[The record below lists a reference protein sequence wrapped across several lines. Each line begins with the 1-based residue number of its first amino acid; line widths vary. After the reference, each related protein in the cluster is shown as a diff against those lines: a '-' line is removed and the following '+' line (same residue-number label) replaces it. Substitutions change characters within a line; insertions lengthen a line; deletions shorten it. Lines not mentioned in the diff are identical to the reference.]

1 MRCIKTIVFVTC
13 VTAFLFGGVASAQDT
28 SSRLTKVTF
37 SAPVELPCGTLAAGT
52 YTFRLAD
59 PKGEGGRH
67 TVQILDE
74 KDEKLVCTAMAMPA
88 RRLKTE
94 EVNVITFRESGA
106 AAPPALRFWYYPND
120 IMGQEFAYPKE
131 RALAIAAAT
140 SEAVLAVEGEQ
151 ITRVE
156 ATAQADTPTPT
167 PAVPPDTRP
176 APPATEAPAT
186 PPQETAA
193 VGTTGRTLPRTASDL
208 PLVGLIGLIALAGAL
223 LSRALRAV

>member
-1 MRCIKTIVFVTC
+1 MRCIKTIVLVTC
-13 VTAFLFGGVASAQDT
+13 ATALLAGGAASAQDT

-37 SAPVELPCGTLAAGT
+37 TAPVELPCGTLAAGT

-59 PKGEGGRH
+59 PKGDGGRH

-74 KDEKLVCTAMAMPA
+74 KDEKLVCLAMAMPA

-94 EVNVITFRESGA
+94 EVNVITFREERAGV
-106 AAPPALRFWYYPND
+106 APPAVRFWYYPND

-140 SEAVLAVEGEQ
+140 SEPVLAVEGEE

-156 ATAQADTPTPT
+156 ATAQAETPAPT
-167 PAVPPDTRP
+167 PAVTPDTP
-176 APPATEAPAT
+176 PAT
-186 PPQETAA
+186 PPAVETPA
-193 VGTTGRTLPRTASDL
+193 VGTTGRTLPTTASDL